1 MQNINSDSV
10 ILSREEFDIL
20 VQDAKANREKTMTQK
35 EADAI
40 VYAIRCVKVS
50 DLFRVKDAA
59 ELVKT
64 LAGIVKKLE
73 VQR

>member
-1 MQNINSDSV
+1 MQNIDQESV
-10 ILSREEFDIL
+10 ILSREEYEVL
-20 VQDAKANREKTMTQK
+20 QQDAKANREKTMTTK

-40 VYAIRCVKVS
+40 VYAIRSVKVS
-50 DLFRVKDAA
+50 DLFKRTDAA

>member
-1 MQNINSDSV
+1 MQSIDQESV
-10 ILSREEFDIL
+10 ILSREEYEVL
-20 VQDAKANREKTMTQK
+20 QQDAKANREKTMTTK

-40 VYAIRCVKVS
+40 VYAIRSVKVS
-50 DLFRVKDAA
+50 DLFKRTDAA